1 MHSVLDQHFAIGS
14 QKRTSNSI
22 SMRSWQH
29 FQLPSSR
36 NVPIE
41 SNRSYLLWHSFQ
53 DLLRSVLNE
62 PGCCFFIHHW
72 FCMSFSFRRILKDCW
87 TKPRTRSN
95 ESAHLFSIS
104 SGGRNVACERD
115 NNILKGQDL
124 RDLLVWMLDSKG
136 LAESPLPSQM
146 QLLLVS
152 ALGTLQDY
160 RRVTDL
166 SLAYRYP
173 TQVLTS
179 WTQGFAL
186 RLCKTEAVQEWLSE
200 LSSWF
205 LLFSFHHRVSG
216 CFWLRYFLSF
226 LICVHVIWA
235 VMKWCWPWGL
245 PDAPC
250 SFFDMFCLFFLSCLS
265 ADLIHFARWSHHA
278 SMKLMKLSTEW
289 SWWSWWSWC
298 FMMFHAVSWCFLLFL
313 DQRQNFGRCLTCWSH
328 CSTCYNDSRGTLNW
342 RMLKDGLS
350 PVSALFPKFGWRCC
364 GNITYIKI
372 Q

>member
-216 CFWLRYFLSF
+216 CFWLRYFF
-226 LICVHVIWA
+226 VI
-235 VMKWCWPWGL
+235 
-245 PDAPC
+245 
-250 SFFDMFCLFFLSCLS
+250 FDMCSCHLSGHEVMLAMRAAWCSLFIFWYVLSLLFVLFVCGFDPFCALVSPCL
-265 ADLIHFARWSHHA
+265 DEINEVEHR
-278 SMKLMKLSTEW
+278 MKLVKLVKLMFHDVSC
-289 SWWSWWSWC
+289 C
-298 FMMFHAVSWCFLLFL
+298 FMMLLVVSWSKAKLWQVSHLLVPL
-313 DQRQNFGRCLTCWSH
+313 LHLLQRFKRH
-328 CSTCYNDSRGTLNW
+328 IE
-342 RMLKDGLS
+342 LKDAEGWVESCLGT
-350 PVSALFPKFGWRCC
+350 VS
-364 GNITYIKI
+364 
-372 Q
+372 